1 MVQSYSLH
9 NRSYVQL
16 ARRGHPRAIADWLN
30 QALMPYGIFTYVGR
44 PKKPG
49 QLRLLLEFQFSEH
62 QQPEGNWHEALIRFI
77 CHQIWQLNSPLI
89 EGLSIT
95 ARFFDQ
101 PTQPLWKQS
110 IRIIT
115 PALRQRQHT
124 HHLKYRIHQTSRRKN
139 RLRRARAILIG
150 GPAVAAIIVGGVLGY
165 SRAPK
170 EQTEAAAFTQNVQNQ
185 LPTRP
190 DTVRTALET
199 VPVVKHNEVMNA
211 KDPTVTLMFAGDVT
225 LADHFKEVIGK
236 NYKKPFADLDEYR
249 QADLSM
255 VNLENPLTRATSP
268 MPNKQFNFKAD
279 PEDVKVLEAGG
290 VDIVNLA
297 NNHTMDYQADGLQET
312 LQTLDKAGIQHVG
325 AGKDLTEARRP
336 KIIDVKG
343 QRVAYLSYWGDEYG
357 ADANKAGVNSIQE
370 NRIAQDIQAIRN
382 QVDWVIV
389 NYHWGQE
396 LAEAPADWQVKLGR
410 FTIDQGADV
419 VIGHHPHVLQGA
431 EIYRGRPIA
440 YSLGNFIFGG
450 NSRTDYDTA
459 VLKVALKDKQMKV
472 EFLPIEIK
480 DYQAK
485 VAKGDRAKEILQN
498 LTQLSA
504 SFTQPMQNST
514 VLDARTLPPAPPQVS
529 ATPSAPTTGSSNPA
543 TGSSNPTTGS
553 SSTPSTTSPT
563 IDTLAP
569 GNASGNNPA
578 LSPNPLPTDLEPTP
592 PPASASPSALQS
604 PTPSSRDTATPS
616 PTDTPTT
623 PSPSSTDATSPNSSA
638 SPTDTASPSPS
649 PSSTDAAD
657 PNYYP
662 SPVESHG
669 TDILPGY
676 GEVQPPSASP
686 QDSSRPDA
694 STVNPGDS
702 TDFKQTSAPT
712 DSVTAKSTVK
722 SQPDDPVVKIVAQ
735 AKDARQQPNQ
745 STEKSSHD
753 TAPGNVA
760 LAGPMMW

>member
-9 NRSYVQL
+9 NKSHVQL

-30 QALMPYGIFTYVGR
+30 QALMPYGIFAYVGR

-49 QLRLLLEFQFSEH
+49 QLRLLLEFQFSEQ

-77 CHQIWQLNSPLI
+77 CHQVWQLNSPLI
-89 EGLSIT
+89 EGLNIT

-101 PTQPLWKQS
+101 PTKNLWKQS

-124 HHLKYRIHQTSRRKN
+124 HHLKYRIHQTTRRKN
-139 RLRRARAILIG
+139 RLRRARAILVG

-170 EQTEAAAFTQNVQNQ
+170 EQTEAAAFTQSQNQ

-199 VPVVKHNEVMNA
+199 IPVVKHNQVSNA
-211 KDPTVTLMFAGDVT
+211 KDPTVTLTFAGDVT
-225 LADHFKEVIGK
+225 LADHFKEVVGK
-236 NYKKPFADLDEYR
+236 NHKKPFANLDEYR

-255 VNLENPLTRATSP
+255 VNLENPFTRATSP

-297 NNHTMDYQADGLQET
+297 NNHTMDYQADGLKET
-312 LQTLDKAGIQHVG
+312 LQTLDKAGIQYVG

-357 ADANKAGVNSIQE
+357 AGPNQAGVNSIQE
-370 NRIAQDIQAIRN
+370 NRIAEDIKAIRN

-410 FTIDQGADV
+410 FTVDQGADV
-419 VIGHHPHVLQGA
+419 VVGHHPHVLQGA
-431 EIYRGRPIA
+431 EVYRGRPIA

-472 EFLPIEIK
+472 EFLPVEVK
-480 DYQAK
+480 DYQPK
-485 VAKGDRAKEILQN
+485 VAQGDRAKDILKN

-504 SFTQPMQNST
+504 TFTQPMQNAV

-529 ATPSAPTTGSSNPA
+529 ATPSVPPAAGSLA
-543 TGSSNPTTGS
+543 
-553 SSTPSTTSPT
+553 PSTTSPT
-563 IDTLAP
+563 IDTLVPDAP
-569 GNASGNNPA
+569 SIGPS
-578 LSPNPLPTDLEPTP
+578 LSPTPLPTDLEPTP
-592 PPASASPSALQS
+592 PPASAIPSALQS
-604 PTPSSRDTATPS
+604 PSPSSTGGTTSVPATTDTITPTPSSPMDAATPDPSPS
-616 PTDTPTT
+616 PTDT
-623 PSPSSTDATSPNSSA
+623 TDS
-638 SPTDTASPSPS
+638 
-649 PSSTDAAD
+649 
-657 PNYYP
+657 NYYP

-669 TDILPGY
+669 VDILPGY

-686 QDSSRPDA
+686 QESSGPDA
-694 STVNPGDS
+694 STVTPGDS
-702 TDFKQTSAPT
+702 TDFKQTSVPADSLTANVAPKEQT
-712 DSVTAKSTVK
+712 TNTPVKASVQ
-722 SQPDDPVVKIVAQ
+722 SQDAQPKQGQSDEHSPHDAAPD
-735 AKDARQQPNQ
+735 
-745 STEKSSHD
+745 
-753 TAPGNVA
+753 NVA

>member
-9 NRSYVQL
+9 NKSYVQL

-30 QALMPYGIFTYVGR
+30 QSLMPYGIFAYVGR
-44 PKKPG
+44 PKKRG
-49 QLRLLLEFQFSEH
+49 QLRLLLEFQFSEQ

-89 EGLSIT
+89 EGLSLR

-101 PTQPLWKQS
+101 PTKTLWKQS

-115 PALRQRQHT
+115 PALRQRQHA
-124 HHLKYRIHQTSRRKN
+124 HHLKYRIHQTTRRKN
-139 RLRRARAILIG
+139 RLRRARAILVG

-170 EQTEAAAFTQNVQNQ
+170 EQTEAAALTQTNQIQ

-199 VPVVKHNEVMNA
+199 IPVVKHNQVSNA

-236 NYKKPFADLDEYR
+236 NYKKPFANLDEYR

-255 VNLENPLTRATSP
+255 VNLENPFTRATSP
-268 MPNKQFNFKAD
+268 MPDKQFNFKAD

-290 VDIVNLA
+290 IDVVNLA
-297 NNHTMDYQADGLQET
+297 NNHTMDYQADGLKET
-312 LQTLDKAGIQHVG
+312 LQTLDKAGIHYVG
-325 AGKDLTEARRP
+325 AGQDITEARRP

-343 QRVAYLSYWGDEYG
+343 QRVAYLSYWGEEYG
-357 ADANKAGVNSIQE
+357 AAANKPGVNSIQE
-370 NRIAQDIQAIRN
+370 TRIAEDIQAIRN

-396 LAEAPADWQVKLGR
+396 LATAPADWQVKLGR

-419 VIGHHPHVLQGA
+419 VVGHHPHVLQGA

-459 VLKVALKDKQMKV
+459 ALKVSLKDKQMKV
-472 EFLPIEIK
+472 EFLPIEVK

-485 VAKGDRAKEILQN
+485 VAKGDRAKEILN
-498 LTQLSA
+498 SLTQLSA
-504 SFTQPMQNST
+504 SFTQPMQNSM
-514 VLDARTLPPAPPQVS
+514 VLDARTLPPAPPQA
-529 ATPSAPTTGSSNPA
+529 ATAPAAGPAAGSSAPVPTSPNPAIDPLAPDPSSNIPDP
-543 TGSSNPTTGS
+543 SSGNPS
-553 SSTPSTTSPT
+553 LLSPT
-563 IDTLAP
+563 
-569 GNASGNNPA
+569 
-578 LSPNPLPTDLEPTP
+578 PLPTDLEPTP
-592 PPASASPSALQS
+592 PPAMPSPSALQS
-604 PTPSSRDTATPS
+604 PALPSTNPAPPAPTSTATPAPAAS
-616 PTDTPTT
+616 PTNTVSPA
-623 PSPSSTDATSPNSSA
+623 PAPSSTDAT
-638 SPTDTASPSPS
+638 
-649 PSSTDAAD
+649 D

-676 GEVQPPSASP
+676 GEVRPPSTSP
-686 QDSSRPDA
+686 QESSSPDT
-694 STVNPGDS
+694 SSVNSGDA
-702 TDFKQTSAPT
+702 TDFKQATAAD
-712 DSVTAKSTVK
+712 DSGTAKSTAMKNQPTDTSVK
-722 SQPDDPVVKIVAQ
+722 AVAQ
-735 AKDARQQPNQ
+735 SNDSQHQQGASDQ
-745 STEKSSHD
+745 GSAHD
-753 TAPGNVA
+753 SGLDNVA

>member
-9 NRSYVQL
+9 NQSSVQL

-30 QALMPYGIFTYVGR
+30 QALMPYGIFAYLGR

-49 QLRLLLEFQFSEH
+49 QLRLLVEFQFSEN
-62 QQPEGNWHEALIRFI
+62 QQPEGNWHEGVIRFI

-89 EGLSIT
+89 EGLSIR

-101 PTQPLWKQS
+101 PTKTLWKQS

-124 HHLKYRIHQTSRRKN
+124 HHLRYRIHQTSRRKN

-170 EQTEAAAFTQNVQNQ
+170 EQTEAAAFTQQNQ

-199 VPVVKHNEVMNA
+199 IPVVKHNQVSNA
-211 KDPTVTLMFAGDVT
+211 KDPTVTLMFSGDVT
-225 LADHFKEVIGK
+225 LADHFQEVMGK
-236 NYKKPFADLDEYR
+236 NFKKPFADLDEYR

-297 NNHTMDYQADGLQET
+297 NNHTMDYQADGLKET
-312 LQTLDKAGIQHVG
+312 LQTLDKAGIQYVG

-343 QRVAYLSYWGDEYG
+343 QRVAYLSYWGEEYG
-357 ADANKAGVNSIQE
+357 AEPGKAGVNSVQE
-370 NRIAQDIQAIRN
+370 NRIAEDIRAIRN

-396 LAEAPADWQVKLGR
+396 LAQAPADWQVKLGH

-419 VIGHHPHVLQGA
+419 VVGHHPHVLQGA

-450 NSRTDYDTA
+450 NSNTDYDTA

-472 EFLPIEIK
+472 EFLPIEVK

-485 VAKGDRAKEILQN
+485 VAKGDRGKDILKN

-504 SFTQPMQNST
+504 SFTQPMQNSV
-514 VLDARTLPPAPPQVS
+514 VLDARTLPPAPPQVA
-529 ATPSAPTTGSSNPA
+529 ATPSASPAPSSA
-543 TGSSNPTTGS
+543 V
-553 SSTPSTTSPT
+553 PSTTSPAL
-563 IDTLAP
+563 DTLAP
-569 GNASGNNPA
+569 GTPSISPS
-578 LSPNPLPTDLEPTP
+578 LSPTPLPTDLEPTP
-592 PPASASPSALQS
+592 PPATTSSPSALQS
-604 PTPSSRDTATPS
+604 PAPLPTNTPS
-616 PTDTPTT
+616 P
-623 PSPSSTDATSPNSSA
+623 AA
-638 SPTDTASPSPS
+638 SPTDAASPSPS
-649 PSSTDAAD
+649 SSPADAASPSPSSSSTDAAD

-662 SPVESHG
+662 SPVEPNSV
-669 TDILPGY
+669 DILPGY
-676 GEVQPPSASP
+676 GEVQPSSP
-686 QDSSRPDA
+686 QESSSPDA
-694 STVNPGDS
+694 STGNPGDS
-702 TDFKQTSAPT
+702 TDFKQTSVPT
-712 DSVTAKSTVK
+712 KALTTATLKDQTTDTAVKTVAQSKASQQNQGQPDEHPSHESTV
-722 SQPDDPVVKIVAQ
+722 P
-735 AKDARQQPNQ
+735 
-745 STEKSSHD
+745 E
-753 TAPGNVA
+753 NVA

>member
-9 NRSYVQL
+9 NRSSVQL

-30 QALMPYGIFTYVGR
+30 QTLLPYGIFAYPGR

-62 QQPEGNWHEALIRFI
+62 QQPQGNWHEALIRFI
-77 CHQIWQLNSPLI
+77 CHQIWQLNSPMV
-89 EGLSIT
+89 EGLRIS

-101 PTQPLWKQS
+101 PKNIIWRQS

-115 PALRQRQHT
+115 PALRQRKQKQ
-124 HHLKYRIHQTSRRKN
+124 HLKYRIHETTRHKN
-139 RLRRARAILIG
+139 RLRRARIILVG
-150 GPAVAAIIVGGVLGY
+150 GPAAAAVMVGGVLGY

-170 EQTEAAAFTQNVQNQ
+170 EQTEAAAVTSLQNQ

-199 VPVVKHNEVMNA
+199 VPVVKHNQVTNA

-225 LADHFKEVIGK
+225 FADNFKDVIGK
-236 NYKKPFADLDEYR
+236 NYKKPFANLDEYR

-255 VNLENPLTRATSP
+255 VNLENPLTRANNP
-268 MPNKQFNFKAD
+268 MPDKQFNFKAD
-279 PEDVKVLEAGG
+279 PESVKVLEDGG

-297 NNHTMDYQADGLQET
+297 NNHTMDYQADGLKET
-312 LQTLDKAGIQHVG
+312 LQTLDKAGIQYVG

-343 QRVAYLSYWGDEYG
+343 QRVAYLSYWGDEYA
-357 ADANKAGVNSIQE
+357 ADVNKPGVNSIQE
-370 NRIAQDIQAIRN
+370 TRIAEDIKAIRN

-419 VIGHHPHVLQGA
+419 VVGHHPHVLQGA

-472 EFLPIEIK
+472 EFLPVEVK
-480 DYQAK
+480 DYQPKIAQ
-485 VAKGDRAKEILQN
+485 GSQGNQILQK

-504 SFTQPMQNST
+504 TFTQPMNNSV
-514 VLDARTLPPAPPQVS
+514 VLDARTLPPPPPTVS
-529 ATPSAPTTGSSNPA
+529 PSPANPA
-543 TGSSNPTTGS
+543 AGST
-553 SSTPSTTSPT
+553 TPSTTTPSTTTPSINTPT
-563 IDTLAP
+563 IDSLAP
-569 GNASGNNPA
+569 GSPS
-578 LSPNPLPTDLEPTP
+578 LSPSPLPNDLEPTLP
-592 PPASASPSALQS
+592 SIPSQGAFQSPSAV
-604 PTPSSRDTATPS
+604 P
-616 PTDTPTT
+616 PTT
-623 PSPSSTDATSPNSSA
+623 PGSSAPDPTTPSTSPSSTDT
-638 SPTDTASPSPS
+638 T
-649 PSSTDAAD
+649 D

-662 SPVESHG
+662 SPVEPGSV
-669 TDILPGY
+669 DILPGY
-676 GEVQPPSASP
+676 GEVQPPSSTSP
-686 QDSSRPDA
+686 DRTTSNQDSA
-694 STVNPGDS
+694 
-702 TDFKQTSAPT
+702 TDVKQTALPT
-712 DSVTAKSTVK
+712 D
-722 SQPDDPVVKIVAQ
+722 AQ
-735 AKDARQQPNQ
+735 
-745 STEKSSHD
+745 TSHD
-753 TAPGNVA
+753 ATAPDNVA